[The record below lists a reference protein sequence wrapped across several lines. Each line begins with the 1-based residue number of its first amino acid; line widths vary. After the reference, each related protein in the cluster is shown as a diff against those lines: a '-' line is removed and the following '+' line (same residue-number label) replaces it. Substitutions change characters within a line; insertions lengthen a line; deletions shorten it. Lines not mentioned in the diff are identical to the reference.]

1 MTVSTTRAR
10 HRAARRPSTPLTE
23 FASAASDQ
31 MGTVGRRTAV
41 VVGTSGLVVSMLGSS
56 ASAATGGDAG
66 ALPAVDTA
74 ALTASARAV
83 LNTSPVVTAPV
94 DAAWTFDAP
103 VVTAETPPPPPPPV
117 RAAPAASRSTTR
129 AATATTDGRRRDDQ
143 RRRPAVGRRQ
153 RGPRDRR
160 PLRGHPVRLRWH
172 LARTASTARASS
184 RYVYGAARHRRCRAR
199 RAGSK
204 AAGTVVSRADAQP
217 GDLIWS
223 PGHIS
228 IYAGGNDADRLAP
241 PGQDGP
247 VPRHLAE
254 LSRLH
259 PDRLTPALRRRGPD
273 DTRRRGLVA
282 FRHRVRPSV
291 GGGAYSG
298 RAPRCCFASPGRQPA
313 GPTPEVGRTPCS

>member
-41 VVGTSGLVVSMLGSS
+41 VVGASGLVVSMLGSS

-94 DAAWTFDAP
+94 EAAWTFDAP
-103 VVTAETPPPPPPPV
+103 VVTAETPPPPPPV

-129 AATATTDGRRRDDQ
+129 AATTTTTAAA
-143 RRRPAVGRRQ
+143 PTNAAVPQTVAGNAV
-153 RGPRDRR
+153 
-160 PLRGHPVRLRWH
+160 LEI
-172 LARTASTARASS
+172 AA
-184 RYVYGAARHRRCRAR
+184 RYVGTPYLSGGTTPDGFDCSGFTSYVYAQLGITLPRTSS
-199 RAGSK
+199 GQK
-204 AAGTVVSRADAQP
+204 AAGTIVSRADAQP

-228 IYAGGNDADRLAP
+228 IYAGGNEQIDSPR
-241 PGQDGP
+241 PGKTVQFRAIWQSSP
-247 VPRHLAE
+247 VFIRI
-254 LSRLH
+254 
-259 PDRLTPALRRRGPD
+259 G
-273 DTRRRGLVA
+273 
-282 FRHRVRPSV
+282 
-291 GGGAYSG
+291 
-298 RAPRCCFASPGRQPA
+298 
-313 GPTPEVGRTPCS
+313 